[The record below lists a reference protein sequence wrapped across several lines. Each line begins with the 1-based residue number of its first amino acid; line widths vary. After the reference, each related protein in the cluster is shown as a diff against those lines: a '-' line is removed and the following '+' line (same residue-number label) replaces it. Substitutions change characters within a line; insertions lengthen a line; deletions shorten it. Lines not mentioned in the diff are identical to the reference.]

1 MPAAQIDPAKA
12 LELCERMTKC
22 NCGCHGYFGQGDNGP
37 LNPLCKESKC
47 TGLVPLLDKEKVQT
61 ICPCLTFGVEGKIDA
76 LRNCGYAG
84 PCELLGKHSSDCL
97 ACNGYDYKPSTDPWD
112 YVMAALSAKPRILFL
127 FNRLMYA
134 IQQAWSHEAADG
146 APDPQDPGPAVFE
159 VVYTSLMRKHATI
172 DTEPSSTDSPS

>member
-112 YVMAALSAKPRILFL
+112 YVMAAWKLLTRE
-127 FNRLMYA
+127 
-134 IQQAWSHEAADG
+134 QVQALLASVFFALQEQ
-146 APDPQDPGPAVFE
+146 QDPGLAVFE
-159 VVYTSLMRKHATI
+159 VVYKALTGEK
-172 DTEPSSTDSPS
+172 P